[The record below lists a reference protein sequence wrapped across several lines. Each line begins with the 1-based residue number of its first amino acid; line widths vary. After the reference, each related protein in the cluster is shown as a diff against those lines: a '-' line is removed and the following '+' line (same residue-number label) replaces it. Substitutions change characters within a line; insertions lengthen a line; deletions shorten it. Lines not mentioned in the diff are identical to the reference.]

1 MTTAP
6 TLLRFFP
13 PMSTKKYAILLD
25 AGFVRERLKSALR
38 ESHLVKAGDIVR
50 CVEGIKTRLAEEMH
64 AFPPLSLYRVFYY
77 DGEPYNKSV
86 KFPLS
91 GASDKEYARK
101 EANDV
106 NAATISELRKIPFF
120 AVRLGHTVHRGWQI
134 HHSAFDSQNKRES
147 GKSVEIT
154 GEHLKPIIRQKGV
167 DARLGL
173 DIASLSLKRFVDIIV
188 LVTGDSDF
196 ASPAAFARKEG
207 RQVVL
212 VTLGHSINEKLR
224 DSADFC
230 MDDAAEKILQSGR

>member
-1 MTTAP
+1 MTT
-6 TLLRFFP
+6 
-13 PMSTKKYAILLD
+13 KNYAILLD
-25 AGFVRERLKSALR
+25 GGFVRKRLRPALG
-38 ESHLVKAGDIVR
+38 EDALVQAGDIVS
-50 CVEGIKTRLAEEMH
+50 CVKGIQKRLAEEMRG
-64 AFPPLSLYRVFYY
+64 FPPLSLYRVFYY
-77 DGEPYNKSV
+77 DGEPYDKAVKS
-86 KFPLS
+86 PLS
-91 GASDKEYARK
+91 GGRQREEARRK
-101 EANDV
+101 ANKV
-106 NAATISELRKIPFF
+106 NVGTIGELRKLPFF
-120 AVRLGHTVHRGWQI
+120 AVRLGHTGFHGWRV
-134 HHSAFDSQNKRES
+134 SRAAFDPQNKRES

-230 MDDAAEKILQSGR
+230 MDDAAEKILQSGK